1 MQCQWA
7 NGSLLY
13 MMKLEA
19 KVQANFMVQSLP
31 NQYLNHQW
39 SINSRSQ
46 VSDKIRSLPN
56 KSTNWVNKSMR
67 SWALEFPCSSGPVF
81 IQPIKQNRQANSMT
95 TDRQGKDVDVLA
107 TKFSVGSIN
116 TDTTLF
122 SCYKA
127 HQYASDQ
134 PIIQFIVGKE
144 SRTRPF
150 TL

>member
-1 MQCQWA
+1 
-7 NGSLLY
+7 
-13 MMKLEA
+13 
-19 KVQANFMVQSLP
+19 
-31 NQYLNHQW
+31 
-39 SINSRSQ
+39 
-46 VSDKIRSLPN
+46 
-56 KSTNWVNKSMR
+56 
-67 SWALEFPCSSGPVF
+67 
-81 IQPIKQNRQANSMT
+81 MT